1 MTETNWHVVGSPDDV
16 AREDVVGVSVGDST
30 IVVVVRTADD
40 RYFALDATCTHGRA
54 SLAEGFVDGTEIE
67 CPKHNGRFDVTT
79 GEAVASPARAAL
91 RTHPCR
97 VNNGCIEVQL

>member
-1 MTETNWHVVGSPDDV
+1 MTAAEWHVVGKLDDV
-16 AREDVVGVSVGDST
+16 SRSDVVGVNVGDNAVA
-30 IVVVVRTADD
+30 IVRTSDD
-40 RYFALDATCTHGRA
+40 RVFAVDVLCTHGRA

-79 GEAVASPARAAL
+79 GEAVASPARVAL

-97 VNNGCIEVQL
+97 VSNGCIEVQL

>member
-1 MTETNWHVVGSPDDV
+1 MTEHVWTTVGKLDDV
-16 AREDVVGVSVGDST
+16 ARDDVIGIDINGTAVA
-30 IVVVVRTADD
+30 IVRTTDD
-40 RYFALDATCTHGRA
+40 RVFAVDATCTHGRA

-79 GEAVASPARAAL
+79 GQAVASPARTAL

-97 VNNGCIEVQL
+97 VSDGCIEVQL

>member
-1 MTETNWHVVGSPDDV
+1 MTEPRWHQVGATDDV
-16 AREDVVGVSVGDST
+16 ARDDVLGITVGETAVA
-30 IVVVVRTADD
+30 IIRTADD
-40 RYFALDATCTHGRA
+40 RVFAVDAACTHGRA

-79 GEAVASPARAAL
+79 GEAVASPARVAL
-91 RTHPCR
+91 RTYPCR